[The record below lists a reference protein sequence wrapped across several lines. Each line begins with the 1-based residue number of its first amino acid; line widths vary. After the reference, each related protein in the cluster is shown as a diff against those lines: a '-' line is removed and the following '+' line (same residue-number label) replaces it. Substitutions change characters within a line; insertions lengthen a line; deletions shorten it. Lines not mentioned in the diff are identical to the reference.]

1 MFNLGYFKALPTEY
15 VLRYGSGRLRREG
28 QGLAFFYWKHS
39 TQIVAVPTASMDTG
53 FVFNEATSTFQ
64 AVTIQGQL
72 TYRIVNPKQ
81 AAGILNFTIDP
92 NTRRY
97 LSDDPDRLA
106 QRIVNIIQMETRS
119 VLADL
124 TLEETLSRFES
135 IALTVQRRMKEGA
148 LLDSL
153 GVELMSVY
161 FQSAK
166 PTPEVAKALEANY
179 RETLMRKADE
189 AIYARRAA
197 AVEEERKIKQN
208 EMATQINLEERKRA
222 LIDLQGENGRVK
234 AENRG
239 QAVEIEA
246 GYRAKAREMEV
257 AVFRTLEPR
266 VVLALALEEMGRNAS
281 KVGNLTITSEMLSSL
296 LNNGHCND

>member
-1 MFNLGYFKALPTEY
+1 MLNLGYFKALPTEY

-28 QGLAFFYWKHS
+28 EGLAFFYWKHS

-72 TYRIVNPKQ
+72 TYRIHNPKQ
-81 AAGILNFTIDP
+81 ASGLLNFTIDP
-92 NTRRY
+92 VTRRY

-124 TLEETLSRFES
+124 SLEETLSRFEA

-148 LLDSL
+148 LLEPL
-153 GVELMSVY
+153 GVELMNVY

-179 RETLMRKADE
+179 RETLLRKADE
-189 AIYARRAA
+189 AIFARRAA
-197 AVEEERKIKQN
+197 AVEEERKIKEN
-208 EMATQINLEERKRA
+208 ELATQIKLEERKRA
-222 LIDLQGENGRVK
+222 LIDLQGENQRVK
-234 AENRG
+234 AENKG
-239 QAVEIEA
+239 QAIEIEA

-257 AVFRTLEPR
+257 AVFRSLEPR
-266 VVLALALEEMGRNAS
+266 AVLALAMEEMGRNAG

-296 LNNGHCND
+296 INGQSG